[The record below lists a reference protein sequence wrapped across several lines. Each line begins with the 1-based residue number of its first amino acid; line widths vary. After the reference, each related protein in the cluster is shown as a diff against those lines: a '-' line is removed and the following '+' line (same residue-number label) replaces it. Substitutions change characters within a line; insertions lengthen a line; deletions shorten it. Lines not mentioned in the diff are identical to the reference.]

1 MHLIAPITSTSVIL
15 MVCIIVGIIAP
26 VISAKSKIVHK
37 SIAIIIISCTSFVGC
52 RHTRSK
58 PDMSMTT
65 NAAYDSV
72 RRNTMTATVGET
84 GPSMNPRPYI
94 NFIPMYETID
104 PVYDEITT
112 VKPVYSGHLGT
123 QQNCPDYRGVLIS
136 EVHLYTFIL

>member
-1 MHLIAPITSTSVIL
+1 MKPILLHQVYNLYSLISGCTICHIENNTHMHLIAPITSTSVIL

-112 VKPVYSGHLGT
+112 
-123 QQNCPDYRGVLIS
+123 
-136 EVHLYTFIL
+136 